1 MKSSFQWLSLLQ
13 EFKAA
18 IKREKSDACISFS
31 EREQARPKVKGSK
44 VQEFKGSK
52 VQGFKPSLAQHS
64 PNKLDSDLV
73 SL

>member
-13 EFKAA
+13 EFK
-18 IKREKSDACISFS
+18 
-31 EREQARPKVKGSK
+31 G
-44 VQEFKGSK
+44 
-52 VQGFKPSLAQHS
+52 SLAQHS